1 MAMFDYSGP
10 KFDFAPL
17 ANLADPI
24 IDQMEK
30 RRAGEELQKYVA
42 AQLGGQSLAGL
53 APPAAPSAPTAA
65 PAAPSMGAA
74 MAPNQRAMRMPA
86 DPETERKFLATVA
99 EGGLTNPI
107 GRAALAAHVNAES
120 GFSPA
125 NFTRTWSDPSE
136 SGQPGTSGGALS
148 WRGDRLTKML
158 QATRGSE
165 DPVVAQAKYALVE
178 NPDVTMALQ
187 NAKSL
192 EEAHSV
198 LANSQRYAGYDRP
211 GGENAR
217 RLALAQN
224 YLPKVGGS
232 EVANLPIAGGAT
244 AQFVVPQGDRTPAT
258 TEVKPGV
265 GQGPA
270 AVGSGVSP
278 EQRARIM
285 AGVAS
290 TVPAVRAAALAELH
304 QITQPKNPMSLGNGI
319 IYDPVTKKVTDFS
332 ETQKKPE
339 KVRIAEEE
347 ARNPAFKAYMD
358 AERAQQEKVAK
369 AGSGVDEYGQKY
381 GPPPKDTVWQRKP
394 DGTIALDDRGAPKTL
409 TIGDARK
416 KELDAEKAATAKEA
430 TQEQSRTILSEDID
444 RSLNLISKSR
454 FPLTGVGSVISGVP
468 GTPAHDLRTTLDAVR
483 SNVGLDRLQA
493 MRDASKTG
501 STSLGQVTQG
511 EHKLLQAVM
520 GSLEQSQSKE
530 QIIYNLK
537 RLKVAQEEIVHRGLG
552 DPSRLKERLA
562 ELRISNNEA
571 KAAGLLDGKNN
582 PMRQPGDFPPGMPLP
597 GTPSTGPRIIRQIN

>member
-53 APPAAPSAPTAA
+53 APAAA

-74 MAPNQRAMRMPA
+74 MAPSQRAMRMPA

-232 EVANLPIAGGAT
+232 EVANLPIAGGAA

-304 QITQPKNPMSLGNGI
+304 QIVQPKNPMSLGNGI
-319 IYDPVTKKVTDFS
+319 LYDPRTGKVQDFS
-332 ETQKKPE
+332 NTQKPPE
-339 KVRIAEEE
+339 EYRKYLLERSDPGFAAHQEIERQTKDPKQKVESAYDVEQAKTYQELFKHTQEEG
-347 ARNPAFKAYMD
+347 RNSAGTLGNLRAMD
-358 AERAQQEKVAK
+358 RLIDNPDFYSGTG
-369 AGSGVDEYGQKY
+369 GS
-381 GPPPKDTVWQRKP
+381 
-394 DGTIALDDRGAPKTL
+394 
-409 TIGDARK
+409 
-416 KELDAEKAATAKEA
+416 AATAIKRA
-430 TQEQSRTILSEDID
+430 LVSIGVKDA
-444 RSLNLISKSR
+444 KSAQPNELFEKLANR
-454 FPLTGVGSVISGVP
+454 AL
-468 GTPAHDLRTTLDAVR
+468 LDASGGKLGAGFSNADREFMGRTAANIENTPQGNRAIISMAKQVEGRKQEIAGMARDYAR
-483 SNVGLDRLQA
+483 SHGGRLDSGFDEQMAKYAEANPLFA
-493 MRDASKTG
+493 E
-501 STSLGQVTQG
+501 QG
-511 EHKLLQAVM
+511 PA
-520 GSLEQSQSKE
+520 
-530 QIIYNLK
+530 IPDNLP
-537 RLKVAQEEIVHRGLG
+537 APRG
-552 DPSRLKERLA
+552 PSYL
-562 ELRISNNEA
+562 
-571 KAAGLLDGKNN
+571 
-582 PMRQPGDFPPGMPLP
+582 PPGLPPP
-597 GTPSTGPRIIRQIN
+597 GTPSSERKTPTGVRWSF